1 MRMSNNLKF
10 KLSTASVSEKLIA
23 VNVAVFIL
31 FFFFRTLAFL
41 FQFPADFLLE
51 WFVFPKELDEFLF
64 KPWSIITYAF
74 LHSGLWHILGNMLIL
89 YFSGIYFLNYF
100 SGKKLLNFYFL
111 GAISGALIYMLSYN
125 LFPAFENL
133 GRSYLLGASAAVMSV
148 LVGIATHIPHMRVR
162 LLLIGSI
169 KLWWIAAFL
178 VVLDVIQIPISNPGG
193 HIAHIGGAAFGFIY
207 AKQLGKGNNF
217 ASGFEKLM
225 DWIDSL
231 FSGTPSS
238 STARSSGR
246 GRRSNL
252 KTVHRRKD
260 AQGST
265 SSYSSSRRNKKEEQE
280 KIDAILDKIS
290 KSGYDSLNKHE
301 KDYLFNAGKDN

>member
-1 MRMSNNLKF
+1 MRMSNNF
-10 KLSTASVSEKLIA
+10 RYKLSTATVSEKLIG

-31 FFFFRTLAFL
+31 FFFFKTLAFL
-41 FQFPADFLLE
+41 FNFPDGFLLE
-51 WFVFPKELDEFLF
+51 WFVFPKELDEYLM

-74 LHSGLWHILGNMLIL
+74 LHSGIWHILSNMLIL

-111 GAISGALIYMLSYN
+111 GAIFGALVYMLSYN
-125 LFPAFENL
+125 LFPAFQGL

-162 LLLIGSI
+162 LILIGSI
-169 KLWWIAAFL
+169 KFWWIAAFL

-193 HIAHIGGAAFGFIY
+193 HLAHLGGAAFGYVY
-207 AKQLGKGNNF
+207 ASQLARGNDF
-217 ASGFEKLM
+217 ASGFEKL
-225 DWIDSL
+225 IDRIGS
-231 FSGTPSS
+231 FFGGSS
-238 STARSSGR
+238 SSSS

-252 KTVHRRKD
+252 KTVHRKKTTSG
-260 AQGST
+260 AST
-265 SSYSSSRRNKKEEQE
+265 YSSPRRNKREEQE
-280 KIDAILDKIS
+280 RIDAILDKIG
-290 KSGYDSLNKHE
+290 KSGYDSLTKQE